1 VGFGIGTETLGSI
14 SSPSTR
20 VGATGLRP
28 TFGRVPRTGAMA
40 LSWSMDKIGPI
51 CRAVEDCALVLD
63 AIRGSDGADPMAYDA
78 AFNWDA
84 RLDVRGLKIGYFKAP
99 FERETS
105 QPADA
110 VIKAFDVASLEVFK
124 RLGVTLIPVDV
135 PQFAYGAMRL
145 MLSAEGAAAFDELTR
160 SGRDAEMT
168 QQTPNSWP
176 NAFRTARL
184 IPAVDYVNASRLRT
198 LAMREW
204 RALFDRVDVIVTPT
218 GGSAQLVATNFTGH
232 PAVIL
237 PNGFREDG
245 TPVSLTFLG
254 GLFEEAKLCAVARA
268 YQEATGFHLKHP
280 ELREK

>member
-1 VGFGIGTETLGSI
+1 
-14 SSPSTR
+14 
-20 VGATGLRP
+20 
-28 TFGRVPRTGAMA
+28 MA
-40 LSWSMDKIGPI
+40 LSWSMDKIGPL
-51 CRAVEDCALVLD
+51 CRSVEDCALVLD
-63 AIRGSDGADPMAYDA
+63 ALRGTDGEDLTVHDA

-84 RLDVRGLKIGYFKAP
+84 RLDSRTLRVGYFKTA
-99 FERETS
+99 FERETR

-110 VIKAFDVASLEVFK
+110 IIKPFDVAALDVFR
-124 RLGVTLIPVDV
+124 RLGITLIPVEV
-135 PQFAYGAMRL
+135 PQLPYGAMRL
-145 MLSAEGAAAFDELTR
+145 MLSAEAAAAFDELTR
-160 SGRDAEMT
+160 SGRDAEMA
-168 QQTPNSWP
+168 QQTPSSWP

-198 LAMREW
+198 LAMRDW
-204 RALFDRVDVIVTPT
+204 QRLFDAVDVIVTPT

-268 YQEATGFHLKHP
+268 YQEATAFHTRHP
-280 ELREK
+280 EKISTSNE